1 MKWDKGTSPSM
12 DMCEEYTKTMYEDGR
27 TGYLVQKDLE
37 TAFFGGMIAS
47 FLTMRRIV
55 SEDITDN
62 ETKRIINNF
71 KRDIL
76 SAAHDAENRKENWEE

>member
-1 MKWDKGTSPSM
+1 MKWDKETSPSV
-12 DMCEEYTKTMYEDGR
+12 DMCEEYTKTMYEDG
-27 TGYLVQKDLE
+27 TGYLSQKDLE
-37 TAFFGGMIAS
+37 TAFFCGMIAS

-62 ETKRIINNF
+62 ETKRIIDNF